1 MDDWLASTI
10 ATFVTAPLL
19 LFLLVYFGARLVGR
33 RRRAAFY
40 AAVNAATA
48 FFIAAVYFLLT
59 VLFGKS
65 YFVPLLLFLFGLHAA
80 IALGYWRK
88 KADFRLRTVF
98 RVFWRASFLIFAS
111 LYAGLLVYGMAIR
124 VAMSL

>member
-1 MDDWLASTI
+1 MGDWLAPML
-10 ATFVTAPLL
+10 ATFVTLPLL
-19 LFLLVYFGARLVGR
+19 LFLLVYFGARLFGR
-33 RRRAAFY
+33 RKRAAFY

-65 YFVPLLLFLFGLHAA
+65 YFIHLLLFLLGLHAA

-88 KADFRLRTVF
+88 KGDFRLAAVF
-98 RVFWRASFLIFAS
+98 RLFWRASFLIFAS
-111 LYAGLLVYGMAIR
+111 LYAGLLAYGMVAR
-124 VAMSL
+124 VAANL